1 MAADSGSGSGSGP
14 EPGVWIGGVHGSAVS
29 FSGSNNTNTVHH
41 GGTGASAPDAAQLL
55 EAVLTLREALVREAP
70 RGDDRTALDAE
81 LDGIAEQLEGT
92 ETIRPG
98 LPARLRAALERWAPL
113 VESVSAAAA
122 LGSLLGALGG

>member
-1 MAADSGSGSGSGP
+1 MAADSGSGSGTGP
-14 EPGVWIGGVHGSAVS
+14 EPGVRIGSVHGSAVS
-29 FSGSNNTNTVHH
+29 FGGSNNTNTVHH
-41 GGTGASAPDAAQLL
+41 GGTGAGAPDAAQLL

-70 RGDDRTALDAE
+70 RGEDRTALDAE
-81 LDGIAEQLEGT
+81 LDGIAEQLEGA

-122 LGSLLGALGG
+122 LGSLLGLLGG